1 MTRDEL
7 VLRLQREYADRREEN
22 LRLYD
27 EKVAAVCEHCPGL
40 KTLIDARHAAL
51 MGGLRNAMYPEKKD
65 PQANVGL
72 SATLVDFNEKIAHT
86 LAKNGLAADALAPV
100 YTCALCRDEG
110 YVYDPSRHMCLC
122 FETELNQRMLTEL
135 GLRQDQT
142 FENFREDLFE
152 NDGSASQR
160 SLMRRNYDICKRYA
174 DTYPDTDVPD
184 LLFTGMSG
192 LGKTFLLQA
201 IAHRVT
207 ERGYGVQYISAYSL
221 LDVMRKAYFEN
232 NSERLRPLMD
242 AQLLLIDDLGTEP
255 LMENIT
261 VTQLFN
267 LLNERQNAQLHTI
280 ISTNLSIPE
289 LKTRYTE
296 RITSRLLDE
305 RRCKILKFIGK
316 DIREKLG
323 KTGGS
328 DA

>member
-7 VLRLQREYADRREEN
+7 VLRLQREYADRREQN

-27 EKVAAVCEHCPGL
+27 EKVAAACERCPGL
-40 KTLIDARHAAL
+40 KTLMDARHAAL
-51 MGGLRNAMYPEKKD
+51 MGGLRNAMYPEKKNT
-65 PQANVGL
+65 QANVGL
-72 SATLVDFNEKIAHT
+72 SAALANFSEKIARA
-86 LAKNGLAADALAPV
+86 LSDNGLVADALAPV

-110 YVYDPSRHMCLC
+110 YVYDPSRRMCVC
-122 FETELNQRMLTEL
+122 FETELNHRMLAEL

-142 FENFREDLFE
+142 FENFREDLYE
-152 NDGSASQR
+152 NEGSASQR
-160 SLMRRNYDICKRYA
+160 SLMRRNRDICKRYA
-174 DTYPDTDVPD
+174 DAYPETEVPD
-184 LLFTGMSG
+184 LLFTGKSG

-207 ERGYGVQYISAYSL
+207 ERGYGVQYISAYNL

-242 AQLLLIDDLGTEP
+242 APLLLIDDLGTEP

-296 RITSRLLDE
+296 RITSRLLDA
-305 RRCKILKFIGK
+305 RRCKIVKFIGE

-323 KTGGS
+323 KTGGV